1 MEGYLLYAVTTLILV
16 GIYAVMALG
25 LNLQWGYGGIF
36 NAGVAGFFAVG
47 AYTSAILTSPGSP
60 QLVHAFAL
68 PVPIGLL
75 GAMIASGLVAYA
87 IGRICL
93 RLESDYLAI
102 ATIGI
107 AEILRLVVRNQ
118 QAYTGGAFGIPN
130 LPRPFDGLGLPWSM
144 IGFLG
149 VVVLCIVLVYA
160 AQERLSRSPWGR
172 VMRAIRDNPRAAA
185 AVGKDVGAFRLQAF
199 VIGSMAIGLG
209 GALSAHYFKFIG
221 PEATEPLFTT
231 FIVWVMVIVG
241 GSGNHR
247 GAILGALAV
256 WLIWSMTEFATSR
269 LLPQDWA
276 VRAAYARILLIGLLL
291 QVVLQRYPQGLLPE
305 RVGATRGRP
314 PGG

>member
-1 MEGYLLYAVTTLILV
+1 MEGYLLYGVTTLILV

-47 AYTSAILTSPGSP
+47 AYTSAIITSPGSP
-60 QLVHAFAL
+60 QIVHTFGL
-68 PVPIGLL
+68 PVPV
-75 GAMIASGLVAYA
+75 GLVAA
-87 IGRICL
+87 MIVSGAVAWVIGRICL

-118 QAYTGGAFGIPN
+118 QSYTGGAFGIPN
-130 LPRPFDGLGLPWSM
+130 LPRPFESLPLPWSL

-149 VVVLCIVLVYA
+149 VVVLCIVLVYL
-160 AQERLSRSPWGR
+160 AQERLVQSPWGR
-172 VMRAIRDNPRAAA
+172 VMRAIRDNPRAAR
-185 AVGKDVGAFRLQAF
+185 AVGKDVGAFQLQAF
-199 VIGSMAIGLG
+199 VIGSMMIGLG

-247 GAILGALAV
+247 GAILGALVV
-256 WLIWSMTEFATSR
+256 WLIWSMTEFATSK
-269 LLPQDWA
+269 LLPAEWS
-276 VRAAYARILLIGLLL
+276 VRAAYARVLLIGLLL
-291 QVVLQRYPQGLLPE
+291 QVVLQRFPQGLLPE
-305 RVGATRGRP
+305 RIGDGRRDR
-314 PGG
+314 